1 LLVTDSDMRFLG
13 SAGDIKATPQATF
26 GALDHGFR

>member
-1 LLVTDSDMRFLG
+1 MRFLG